1 MKDLNRVEKRNVSL
15 ALNLFSHLTGA
26 PMCNLRCMHKD
37 EQSQKYM
44 DQLVDRLDE
53 IKDLVKEE

>member
-1 MKDLNRVEKRNVSL
+1 MEKRNVSL